1 MHINTHAFSLGCFP
15 AFFSNLLFFLLPPFP
30 VLITLC
36 NLGKCQTANYTPLF
50 FFCCWPRFLHHIRS
64 RSFIRSF
71 LFCFLSLPKCRLMC
85 FFRCCFY
92 GCCFFFFHFSSPC
105 YTVFVFVSLS
115 LPLLFF
121 QGVFFFFSHLRLIQP
136 PLFLFFSLLLFSPFC
151 GGATVFHFV
160 RGSFE
165 NGEESSTVMERTKAH
180 L

>member
-85 FFRCCFY
+85 FFVAVFMDAV
-92 GCCFFFFHFSSPC
+92 FFFSTFLRPATQFLCLCLFHSPFFFSKVC
-105 YTVFVFVSLS
+105 
-115 LPLLFF
+115 
-121 QGVFFFFSHLRLIQP
+121 VFFFF
-136 PLFLFFSLLLFSPFC
+136 
-151 GGATVFHFV
+151 
-160 RGSFE
+160 
-165 NGEESSTVMERTKAH
+165 
-180 L
+180 